1 MTESLILYIEK
12 SKKKFSKFLF
22 VKNMS
27 IPKFDETLI
36 PILEILA
43 DGLPT
48 RRADLGLKLLEV
60 KKFSLTPEEEKV
72 ETASGV
78 NLYSNRVA
86 WGSAYL
92 KQGKF
97 VMSPERGNIQITEK
111 GKALLQSGKGLT
123 LSELRHDPDFVA
135 HQKKIS
141 IERDSDKALESGSV
155 TPQDMIDLGFQSITE
170 TVKQELHEKLFAVNP
185 YFFEKIVLQL
195 FQKMGYGDFLETPK
209 SGDGGID
216 GIINQDQLGVE
227 KIYIQ
232 AKRYGE
238 GNKVREPLI
247 RNFIGAMAGDTNKGI
262 FVTTS
267 EFDESAIKKAREA
280 MHKIILIDGKKL
292 VDLMIRYNVGIQIK
306 TTYDIKQVDEDFF
319 DEN

>member
-1 MTESLILYIEK
+1 
-12 SKKKFSKFLF
+12 
-22 VKNMS
+22 MS
-27 IPKFDETLI
+27 IPKFDETFV
-36 PILEILA
+36 PILEVLA
-43 DGLPT
+43 DSQPA
-48 RRADLGLKLLEV
+48 RRADLGLKLLETKRFV
-60 KKFSLTPEEEKV
+60 LSPEEEKM

-78 NLYSNRVA
+78 NLYANRVG

-97 VMSPERGNIQITEK
+97 IMSPERGSIQITEK
-111 GKALLQSGKGLT
+111 GKQLLESGKGLM
-123 LSELRHDPDFVA
+123 LSELRRDPDFLA

-141 IERDSDKALESGSV
+141 IERDSEKALESGSV

-170 TVKQELHEKLFAVNP
+170 AVKQELHEKLVTVNP

-232 AKRYGE
+232 AKRYAD

-267 EFDESAIKKAREA
+267 EFDDGAIKKAREA
-280 MHKIILIDGKKL
+280 MHKIILIDGEKL
-292 VDLMIRYNVGIQIK
+292 VDLMVRYNVGVQIK
-306 TTYDIKQVDEDFF
+306 TTYEVKQVDEDFF
-319 DEN
+319 EEN